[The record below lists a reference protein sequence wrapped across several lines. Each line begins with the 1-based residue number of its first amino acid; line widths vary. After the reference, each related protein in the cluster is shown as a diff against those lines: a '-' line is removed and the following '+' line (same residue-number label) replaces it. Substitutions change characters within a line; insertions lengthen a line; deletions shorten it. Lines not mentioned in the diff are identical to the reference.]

1 LIISTVK
8 GWVLTIF
15 WLESVDSTQRYLRDA
30 LKNMELFAPVAVA
43 AKRQSS
49 GQGSRGN
56 RWEGIE
62 GNLFFSFA
70 VKLDTLP
77 ADLKLESSS
86 IYFTYLL
93 KEVLAETGS
102 KLWLKW
108 PNDLYLDDKKIGG
121 TITNLQGDT
130 LVCGIGLNMKAA
142 PEGFGFLDVDI
153 SGNELLQSYFKLLD
167 KMVPWKQIFRKF
179 KLEFERCRTKTST
192 VQNRKISLEDAKLLA
207 DGSLELNGQRIYSL
221 R

>member
-1 LIISTVK
+1 MTISTAK

-15 WLESVDSTQRYLRDA
+15 WLESVDSTQYYLRDA
-30 LKNMELFAPVAVA
+30 LKNRELSAPVAVVA
-43 AKRQSS
+43 EQQNS
-49 GQGSRGN
+49 GRGSRGN
-56 RWEGIE
+56 SWEGIE

-70 VKLDTLP
+70 FESDALP
-77 ADLKLESSS
+77 SDLKLESSS

-93 KEVLAETGS
+93 KEVLAEAGS

-121 TITNLQGDT
+121 TITNLEGTT
-130 LVCGIGLNMKAA
+130 LVCGIGLNIKAA
-142 PEGFGFLDVDI
+142 PEGFGRLDIDI
-153 SGNELLQSYFKLLD
+153 SKNELLQSYFRLLE
-167 KMVPWKQIFRKF
+167 KMIPWKQIFRKF

-192 VQNRKISLEDAKLLA
+192 VQNRKISLKEAKLLE